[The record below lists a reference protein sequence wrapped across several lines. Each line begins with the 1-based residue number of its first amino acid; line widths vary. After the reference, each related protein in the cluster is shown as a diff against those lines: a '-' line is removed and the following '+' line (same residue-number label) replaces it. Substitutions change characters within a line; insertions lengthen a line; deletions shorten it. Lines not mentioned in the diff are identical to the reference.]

1 MKETFL
7 LPSSSHICF
16 VTIAAVTKLRSNVV
30 VSVGAMVGGGCGR
43 DDGDGEGVLLF
54 GMSGLQTCTPSEN
67 PCPLQAHDGKEV
79 MVNRVTREGV
89 QRLRHDRPADLLAIR
104 QPTIPKRWRRKSW
117 LRCDD
122 EVTEENVREERGE
135 GGEGV
140 F

>member
-16 VTIAAVTKLRSNVV
+16 VTIAAATKLRSNVV

-67 PCPLQAHDGKEV
+67 PHPFTPVPFEQWQGGDGKS
-79 MVNRVTREGV
+79 MAMR
-89 QRLRHDRPADLLAIR
+89 
-104 QPTIPKRWRRKSW
+104 
-117 LRCDD
+117 
-122 EVTEENVREERGE
+122 
-135 GGEGV
+135 
-140 F
+140 